1 MKLANFSLLDDQETE
16 HLAKLVRRFNQT
28 RTAYPREKTTHQL
41 FSEQA
46 ARTPD
51 AVAVVCDGQQLTY
64 RNLDR
69 RSNQLARFLIDRG
82 VSPESFV
89 AVMLD
94 RSLDMVAALLGILKA
109 GGAYLP
115 IHPDFPIERIT
126 YMLTDTRAPLLI
138 SEKRYI
144 KALNTLQWECSD
156 LKTALCLDSLN
167 VHGEQEDAGEMMNLD
182 VWNYVAQETF
192 DDISGGGW
200 KSSYTGDWL
209 SREEMDEYGDN
220 IRLKL
225 APYLTSDSRVLE
237 IGCASGISMKRLA
250 PLVRWYY
257 GTDISQ
263 GIIDWTS
270 AEMAKQGITNI
281 TLRCLAGH
289 ETDRIDERNFDIVI
303 MNSVIECFSGHNYF
317 RDVLRKAI
325 DAMKDQGIVFLGNV
339 WDQDLKQEFIRSLLE
354 FKRQHAG
361 EGYRTKTDR
370 TEELFLSRAFLD
382 DLRYDFPE
390 IASIEYSDMI
400 GSSEGELARFGFDA
414 IMRIDKR
421 SSGRLSSERH
431 KYQCDRNAVGACSD
445 APVEERSRPDGLAYV
460 IYTSGT
466 TGRPK
471 GALIEHRSIVRL
483 VMNTNYIQ
491 LGPTDRLLQTGSLA
505 FDAST
510 FEIWGPLLNGGRV
523 CLPRGA
529 SWLEAKELGR
539 LIRQEGITV
548 IFLTTGL
555 FNQLVETDLSI
566 FAGIKVL
573 LSGGEK
579 VSVRHFNDLHAAYPS
594 LQLKHVYGPT
604 ENTTFT
610 TYYDVA
616 TTFEQDIPIGKPIA
630 NTTVYVLDSAQ
641 KLCPIGVPGELYAGG
656 DGLARGYLHDDELT
670 RQKFVPHPFEP
681 QERLYRSGDLVRWL
695 SDGAIEFLGR
705 MDEQVK
711 IRGYRIEPGEIEACL
726 LQHELVK
733 EAVVLVKDRGV
744 NDKMLAAY
752 VVVDGTSLPE
762 TEHWA
767 LNADLRDYL
776 KITLPDY
783 MVPAY
788 VMQIAKMPL
797 NSNGKVDR
805 KALPDPET
813 RDKDAENARELPV
826 TETEKQ
832 LARIWEEVLNYTNI
846 GVTDDFFDLG
856 GHSLKVTKLV
866 ALIQERLGVVVPLG
880 MVFKAS
886 TIRELAEYILD
897 IARFGVELADEA
909 MVPLSQNGNGC
920 RIFAFPPGTG
930 DVLDYI
936 KLVDLLKP
944 HSLYAFNFIEA
955 DSRLKDY
962 ADLIVS
968 VDPEGPY
975 LLFGYSAGGNLAYHA
990 ARELERRGKCVS
1002 DVIMLDSARLLR
1014 AIPQSEENVSHA
1026 IETFLNDESV
1036 KPYLN
1041 NPILREKMI
1050 RKIKRYYAYNSHITD
1065 MHTINANIHVILC
1078 EGLFPAY
1085 YDESGQLMASVGAWA
1100 DVTRGNF
1107 TTYQG
1112 AGEHIAM
1119 LGQAHLNHNA
1129 SVLKA
1134 LVDRIYHSSQY

>member
-1 MKLANFSLLDDQETE
+1 MKLSNFSLLDDQETE
-16 HLAKLVRRFNQT
+16 DLAQLVRRFNQT

-41 FSEQA
+41 FREQA

-51 AVAVVCDGQQLTY
+51 AVAVVCDGQQMTY
-64 RNLDR
+64 RDLDR
-69 RSNQLARFLIDRG
+69 RSNQIARFLIDRG
-82 VSPESFV
+82 VSPESFA

-94 RSLDMVAALLGILKA
+94 RSLDMAAALLGILKA

-126 YMLTDTRAPLLI
+126 YMLTDTRASVLI
-138 SEKRYI
+138 SEKRHI
-144 KALNTLQWECSD
+144 KTLNILQWECAD
-156 LKTALCLDSLN
+156 LKTVLCLDSLN
-167 VHGEQEDAGEMMNLD
+167 VHGEQEDAGEMMNLE
-182 VWNYVAQETF
+182 VWEYIAQETF
-192 DDISGGGW
+192 DEISGGGW

-225 APYLTSDSRVLE
+225 APYLTPNSRVLE
-237 IGCASGISMKRLA
+237 IGCASGISMRRLA
-250 PLVRWYY
+250 PLVQWYY

-270 AEMAKQGITNI
+270 AEMAKQGVANI
-281 TLRCLAGH
+281 SLRCLAAH
-289 ETDRIDERNFDIVI
+289 ETDLIEERNFDVVI
-303 MNSVIECFSGHNYF
+303 MNSVIECFNGHNYF

-325 DAMKDQGIVFLGNV
+325 DAMKDHGIVFLGNV
-339 WDQDLKQEFIRSLLE
+339 WDQDLKQEFIRSLVE

-390 IASIEYSDMI
+390 IAAIDYSDMI
-400 GSSEGELARFGFDA
+400 GSFNGELSRFGFDA
-414 IMRIDKR
+414 IMRIDKCV
-421 SSGRLSSERH
+421 SAPLSSERH
-431 KYQCDRNAVGACSD
+431 KYQCDRRAIDACSD
-445 APVEERSRPDGLAYV
+445 APLQERSRPDGLAYV

-471 GALIEHRSIVRL
+471 GALIEHRAIVRL

-491 LGPTDRLLQTGSLA
+491 LGPTDRVLQTGSLA

-529 SWLEAKELGR
+529 SWLEAQELGR

-566 FAGIKVL
+566 FEGLKVL

-579 VSVRHFNDLHAAYPS
+579 VSPRHFNAVRAAYPA

-610 TYYDVA
+610 TCYDVA
-616 TTFEQDIPIGKPIA
+616 ATFEQDIPIGKPIA
-630 NTTVYVLDSAQ
+630 NSTVYVLDSAR

-656 DGLARGYLHDDELT
+656 DGLARGYWHDDELT
-670 RQKFVPHPFEP
+670 RQKFIPHPFEP
-681 QERLYRSGDLVRWL
+681 PERLYRSGDLARWL

-711 IRGYRIEPGEIEACL
+711 IRGYRIEPGEIETRL

-733 EAVVLVKDRGV
+733 ETVVVVKDRGV
-744 NDKMLAAY
+744 NDKMLTAY
-752 VVVDGTSLPE
+752 VVLKDASVPE
-762 TEHWA
+762 TA
-767 LNADLRDYL
+767 QGVVNADLRDYL
-776 KITLPDY
+776 KDALPDY
-783 MVPAY
+783 MVPTY
-788 VMQIAKMPL
+788 VVQIAKMPL

-805 KALPDPET
+805 KALPDPEIWG
-813 RDKDAENARELPV
+813 KDTENARELPV

-846 GVTDDFFDLG
+846 SLTDDFFDLG

-897 IARFGVELADEA
+897 TARFGVELADEA
-909 MVPLSQNGNGC
+909 MVPLSQNGNGG

-936 KLVDLLKP
+936 RLADWLKP

-955 DSRLKDY
+955 DSRLKEY
-962 ADLIVS
+962 ADIIIS
-968 VDPEGPY
+968 VDPAGPY

-1014 AIPQSEENVSHA
+1014 PIPQSEENVARA
-1026 IETFLNDESV
+1026 IEMFLNDESV
-1036 KPYLN
+1036 KPYLHN
-1041 NPILREKMI
+1041 NILREKMT
-1050 RKIKRYYAYNSHITD
+1050 RKIKRYYAYNSKITD
-1065 MHTINANIHVILC
+1065 MHPIKANIHVILC
-1078 EGLFPAY
+1078 EGLAQAY
-1085 YDESGQLMASVGAWA
+1085 YDDSGQMVASVAAWA

-1107 TTYQG
+1107 ATYQG

-1119 LGQAHLNHNA
+1119 LGPAHLNHNA
-1129 SVLKA
+1129 SVLKS
-1134 LVDRIYHSSQY
+1134 LVDRIYRASQK